1 MSFRQM
7 LAEYLPREKLEPE
20 SSLWVRQVGHPF
32 QPRFCRGSFLSQR
45 RECGL
50 GGGEGWR
57 KRATGHQDVSPHSGS
72 CGPTTEQK
80 LGLPPLLGGQPG
92 DHLVDSAGRAAPG
105 FGPPAS
111 PPLGPPAG
119 WLVQASTHPRPS
131 RARRG
136 RRSWET
142 QWPASPSGPAA
153 VGTCAHGRAGPL
165 TWSRCALRRQVRRWT
180 GGWGN
185 ARSPVWR
192 GSLQNRKMTKE
203 RLTIDFLCTEK
214 HTGVQTEYLGAQ
226 GM

>member
-119 WLVQASTHPRPS
+119 WLVQASAHPRPS

-142 QWPASPSGPAA
+142 QWPASPSGARGGWHVRTRARRAA
-153 VGTCAHGRAGPL
+153 HLVPL
-165 TWSRCALRRQVRRWT
+165 CRQVRRWT

>member
-1 MSFRQM
+1 M

-20 SSLWVRQVGHPF
+20 SSLWMRQVGHCF

-119 WLVQASTHPRPS
+119 WLVQASAHPRPS

-165 TWSRCALRRQVRRWT
+165 TWSRCAGRCDAGPAAGEAHALRF
-180 GGWGN
+180 GGD
-185 ARSPVWR
+185 PCKTV
-192 GSLQNRKMTKE
+192 K
-203 RLTIDFLCTEK
+203 
-214 HTGVQTEYLGAQ
+214 
-226 GM
+226 